1 MSRQKANLAYRS
13 FEKLLSALI
22 ATRVEF
28 VQVGKRIRE
37 IREKELGLGQKAFA
51 HKIGKTQTDVSHYE
65 KGERIK
71 DRAEALLRIA
81 KLDPKKR
88 GIRWLLGGYSAL
100 VQSGEQSLGEAGGEA
115 GGEAVGGVRV
125 AESAQRYASP
135 EDQRWQEAAETLLSI
150 RYHQPPSVQRL
161 VLDHI
166 ALLGR
171 IQALTSEE

>member
-1 MSRQKANLAYRS
+1 MSRQKSNSAYQS
-13 FEKLLSALI
+13 FEKLLSALLT
-22 ATRVEF
+22 ARVEF
-28 VQVGKRIRE
+28 VQVGQRIRE
-37 IREKELGLGQKAFA
+37 IRENDLGLGQKAFA

-65 KGERIK
+65 RGERIK

-81 KLDPKKR
+81 ELDPKKR

-100 VQSGEQSLGEAGGEA
+100 VQSDEPAV
-115 GGEAVGGVRV
+115 GEAVGGVRV

-135 EDQRWQEAAETLLSI
+135 EDQLWHEAAETLLSI

-171 IQALTSEE
+171 IQTLTDEE

>member
-1 MSRQKANLAYRS
+1 M
-13 FEKLLSALI
+13 
-22 ATRVEF
+22 
-28 VQVGKRIRE
+28 GKRIRE

-51 HKIGKTQTDVSHYE
+51 RKIGKTQTDVSHYE

-88 GIRWLLGGYSAL
+88 GIRWLLGGYPAL

-115 GGEAVGGVRV
+115 VGGVRV
-125 AESAQRYASP
+125 AESAPHYASP
-135 EDQRWQEAAETLLSI
+135 EDQRWNEAAETLLSI

-171 IQALTSEE
+171 IQTLTDEK

>member
-1 MSRQKANLAYRS
+1 MSRQKANSAYRS

-22 ATRVEF
+22 AARVEF

-37 IREKELGLGQKAFA
+37 IREQELGLGQKAFA
-51 HKIGKTQTDVSHYE
+51 RKIGKTQTDVSHYE

-115 GGEAVGGVRV
+115 AGGVRV
-125 AESAQRYASP
+125 AESAQHYASP

-150 RYHQPPSVQRL
+150 RYHQPASVQRL